1 MGSTSHCSGVMSI
14 DLICSTGAGA
24 AGLGVS
30 AACWHDAGAW
40 RAGTVRAQLCG
51 HLRTGA
57 PKARR
62 PGAMRAQHTCIPS
75 TAKVPQSFEP
85 SIFGSFSVVT
95 CNNKPA
101 PRHHG
106 SRRRRAEG
114 STEAVAGQMGYG
126 TGDTSGDTKTLE
138 AVWS

>member
-1 MGSTSHCSGVMSI
+1 MLARCGRVEGRH
-14 DLICSTGAGA
+14 GAGTA
-24 AGLGVS
+24 VRAPADWGTQS
-30 AACWHDAGAW
+30 AA
-40 RAGTVRAQLCG
+40 
-51 HLRTGA
+51 
-57 PKARR
+57 ARR
-62 PGAMRAQHTCIPS
+62 DARTHTCIPS
-75 TAKVPQSFEP
+75 TAKVPQSLEP

-106 SRRRRAEG
+106 SRRRRRRAEG